1 MSYNIIKRILD
12 ILIISIFLPI
22 ILFILIFL
30 SISIVLM
37 LGWPIFYMQK
47 RIGYKGIDFHIIKF
61 RSMTNDRDAYGKL
74 LDDKFRVTRFGS
86 FLRSSSLDEIP
97 CLMNVLL
104 GHMSIVGPRPFISKY
119 RNLYTREQLKRHD
132 VIPGIT
138 GWAQV
143 NGRNAISWEQKFDYD
158 IFYVNNQSFLLDMK
172 ILWMT
177 FIKVLA
183 GKDINANQNTTMPE
197 FMGSQN
203 NFE

>member
-1 MSYNIIKRILD
+1 MRYSLVKRFFD
-12 ILIISIFLPI
+12 IFLVLIFLPFILTFILILAMAI
-22 ILFILIFL
+22 ILF
-30 SISIVLM
+30 
-37 LGWPIFYMQK
+37 LGWPVFYVQR
-47 RIGYKGIDFHIIKF
+47 RIGYQGKEFSIIKF
-61 RSMTNDRDAYGKL
+61 RSMSNKRDEFGEL
-74 LDDKFRVTRFGS
+74 LHDDLRLTKFGS

-97 CLMNVLL
+97 CLINVLL

-119 RNLYTREQLKRHD
+119 RNLYTREQFKRHD

-143 NGRNAISWEQKFDYD
+143 NGRNAISWEQKFEYD

-177 FIKVLA
+177 FTKVLA
-183 GKDINANQNTTMPE
+183 GKDINANQHTTMPE
-197 FMGSQN
+197 FMGSNN

>member
-1 MSYNIIKRILD
+1 MRYSLVKRFFD
-12 ILIISIFLPI
+12 IFLVLIFLPFILTFILILAMAI
-22 ILFILIFL
+22 ILF
-30 SISIVLM
+30 
-37 LGWPIFYMQK
+37 LGWPVFYVQR
-47 RIGYKGIDFHIIKF
+47 RIGYQGKEFSIIKF
-61 RSMTNDRDAYGKL
+61 RSMSNKRDEFGEL
-74 LDDKFRVTRFGS
+74 LHDDLRLTKFGS

-97 CLMNVLL
+97 CLINVLL

-119 RNLYTREQLKRHD
+119 RNLYTREQFKRHD

-143 NGRNAISWEQKFDYD
+143 NGRNAISWEQKFEYD

-177 FIKVLA
+177 FTKVLA
-183 GKDINANQNTTMPE
+183 GKDINANQHTTMPE
-197 FMGSQN
+197 FMGSKN

>member
-1 MSYNIIKRILD
+1 MRYSLVKRFFD
-12 ILIISIFLPI
+12 IFLVLIFLPFILTFILILAMAI
-22 ILFILIFL
+22 ILF
-30 SISIVLM
+30 
-37 LGWPIFYMQK
+37 LGWPVFYVQR
-47 RIGYKGIDFHIIKF
+47 RIGYQGKEFSIIKF
-61 RSMTNDRDAYGKL
+61 RSMSNKRDEFGEL
-74 LDDKFRVTRFGS
+74 LRDDLRLTKFGS

-97 CLMNVLL
+97 CLINVLL

-119 RNLYTREQLKRHD
+119 RNLYTREQFKRHD

-143 NGRNAISWEQKFDYD
+143 NGRNAISWEQKFEYD

-177 FIKVLA
+177 FTKVLV
-183 GKDINANQNTTMPE
+183 GKDINANQHATMPE
-197 FMGSQN
+197 FMGSNN

>member
-1 MSYNIIKRILD
+1 MRYSLVKRFFD
-12 ILIISIFLPI
+12 IFLVLIFLPFILTFILILAMAI
-22 ILFILIFL
+22 ILF
-30 SISIVLM
+30 
-37 LGWPIFYMQK
+37 LGWPVFYVQR
-47 RIGYKGIDFHIIKF
+47 RIGYQGKEFSIIKF
-61 RSMTNDRDAYGKL
+61 RSMSNKRDEFGELL
-74 LDDKFRVTRFGS
+74 LDDLRLTKFGS

-97 CLMNVLL
+97 CLINVLL

-119 RNLYTREQLKRHD
+119 RNLYTREQFKRHD

-143 NGRNAISWEQKFDYD
+143 NGRNAISWEQKFEYD

-183 GKDINANQNTTMPE
+183 GKDINANQHTTMPE
-197 FMGSQN
+197 FMGSNN

>member
-1 MSYNIIKRILD
+1 MRYSLVKRFFD
-12 ILIISIFLPI
+12 IFLVLIFLPFILTFILILAMAI
-22 ILFILIFL
+22 ILF
-30 SISIVLM
+30 
-37 LGWPIFYMQK
+37 LGWPVFYVQR
-47 RIGYKGIDFHIIKF
+47 RIGYQGKEFSIIKF
-61 RSMTNDRDAYGKL
+61 RSMSNKRDEFGELL
-74 LDDKFRVTRFGS
+74 LDDLRLTKFGS

-97 CLMNVLL
+97 CLINVLL

-119 RNLYTREQLKRHD
+119 RNLYTREQFKRHD

-143 NGRNAISWEQKFDYD
+143 NGRNAISWEQKFEYD

-183 GKDINANQNTTMPE
+183 GKDINANQHATMPE
-197 FMGSQN
+197 FMGSNN

>member
-1 MSYNIIKRILD
+1 MRYSLVKRFFD
-12 ILIISIFLPI
+12 IFLVLIFLPFILTFILILAMAI
-22 ILFILIFL
+22 ILF
-30 SISIVLM
+30 
-37 LGWPIFYMQK
+37 LGWPVFYVQR
-47 RIGYKGIDFHIIKF
+47 RIGYQGKEFSIIKF
-61 RSMTNDRDAYGKL
+61 RSMSNKRDEFGELL
-74 LDDKFRVTRFGS
+74 LDDLRLTKFGS

-97 CLMNVLL
+97 CLINVLL

-119 RNLYTREQLKRHD
+119 RNLYTREQFKRHD

-143 NGRNAISWEQKFDYD
+143 NGRNAISWEQKFEYD

-177 FIKVLA
+177 FTKVLA
-183 GKDINANQNTTMPE
+183 GKDINANQHATMPE
-197 FMGSQN
+197 FMGSNN

>member
-1 MSYNIIKRILD
+1 MRYSLVKRFFD
-12 ILIISIFLPI
+12 IFLVLIFLPFILTFILILAMAI
-22 ILFILIFL
+22 ILF
-30 SISIVLM
+30 
-37 LGWPIFYMQK
+37 LGWPVFYVQR
-47 RIGYKGIDFHIIKF
+47 RIGYQGKEFSIIKF
-61 RSMTNDRDAYGKL
+61 RSMSNKRDEFGELL
-74 LDDKFRVTRFGS
+74 LDDLRLTKFGS

-97 CLMNVLL
+97 CLINVLL

-119 RNLYTREQLKRHD
+119 RNLYTREQFKRHD

-143 NGRNAISWEQKFDYD
+143 NGRNAISWEQKFEYD

-183 GKDINANQNTTMPE
+183 GKDINANQHTTMPE
-197 FMGSQN
+197 FMGSKN

>member
-1 MSYNIIKRILD
+1 MSNKRDEFGEL
-12 ILIISIFLPI
+12 
-22 ILFILIFL
+22 
-30 SISIVLM
+30 
-37 LGWPIFYMQK
+37 
-47 RIGYKGIDFHIIKF
+47 
-61 RSMTNDRDAYGKL
+61 L
-74 LDDKFRVTRFGS
+74 LDDLRLTKFGS

-97 CLMNVLL
+97 CLINVLL

-119 RNLYTREQLKRHD
+119 RNLYTREQFKRHD

-143 NGRNAISWEQKFDYD
+143 NGRNAISWEQKFEYD

-177 FIKVLA
+177 FTKVLA
-183 GKDINANQNTTMPE
+183 GKDINANQHATMPE
-197 FMGSQN
+197 FMGSNN